1 MPQTDSDD
9 PDASRPEW
17 FAAFISDCGTRKP
30 SPHTLKAYRQDFDA
44 IAPLLAETG
53 SAAAELSTVRLTTDD
68 MRRAF
73 AAYAKTHEAASIR
86 RCWSSWNMLCTFL
99 FTAEAIPANP
109 MPAVG
114 RPKASKVLPKAF
126 DSTAITALL
135 DALQLDGNR
144 SRSTDWPERDRALVL
159 TALLTGMRSEEMV
172 RTNIGDVRVGE
183 DGSAVLHVH
192 GKGNKDR
199 FIPVERALL
208 TVIERYLETR
218 YERFP
223 PPPNSRR
230 RRNDRSL
237 AAWPR
242 KAALFVGP
250 TGERI
255 TRGILQYRVQRIYRR
270 AGIEAHRP
278 RGALVHALR
287 HTYATALA
295 DENISVYTLMKLL
308 GHESLATAQRYV
320 AGAGIDTRPAAARNP
335 VYRMLGGESDITVAA
350 VPE

>member
-1 MPQTDSDD
+1 
-9 PDASRPEW
+9 
-17 FAAFISDCGTRKP
+17 
-30 SPHTLKAYRQDFDA
+30 
-44 IAPLLAETG
+44 
-53 SAAAELSTVRLTTDD
+53 
-68 MRRAF
+68 
-73 AAYAKTHEAASIR
+73 
-86 RCWSSWNMLCTFL
+86 
-99 FTAEAIPANP
+99 

-126 DSTAITALL
+126 DSNAVAALL
-135 DALQLDGNR
+135 DAVNADGQEQ
-144 SRSTDWPERDRALVL
+144 SRRTDWPERDRALVL

-172 RTNIGDVRVGE
+172 RTNIGDVRVGD

-208 TVIERYLETR
+208 TVFERYLTTR
-218 YERFP
+218 YDRFP

-242 KAALFVGP
+242 KAPLFVGP

-255 TRGILQYRVQRIYRR
+255 TRGILQYRIQRVYRH
-270 AGIEAHRP
+270 AGVEAHRP
-278 RGALVHALR
+278 KGALVHALR

-335 VYRMLGGESDITVAA
+335 VYRMLDGESDGTTDAG
-350 VPE
+350 PQ